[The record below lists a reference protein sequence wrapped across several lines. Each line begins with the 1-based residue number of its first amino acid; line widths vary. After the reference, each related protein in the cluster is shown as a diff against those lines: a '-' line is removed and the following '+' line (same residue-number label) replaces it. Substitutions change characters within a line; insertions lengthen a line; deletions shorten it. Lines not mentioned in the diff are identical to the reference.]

1 MFSYAASYFGDPN
14 AQYSLARLYLDGTGV
29 EADPRQAARWLNLAA
44 EKGHPQAQAL
54 LGQLL
59 VTGRGVPRQRAQGL
73 MWLTMAREA
82 ADPVKDPWILPLY
95 DQAFATVGEGE
106 RKAALAYLEQYLR
119 RRR

>member
-1 MFSYAASYFGDPN
+1 
-14 AQYSLARLYLDGTGV
+14 
-29 EADPRQAARWLNLAA
+29 
-44 EKGHPQAQAL
+44 
-54 LGQLL
+54 
-59 VTGRGVPRQRAQGL
+59 

-82 ADPVKDPWILPLY
+82 ADPVKDSWIAPLY